1 MKFLWD
7 ADEQEVQALLNGPE
21 SAHAVAFP
29 GNVHFARVPQIRVL
43 RRAVAF
49 ITHCGLNS
57 VHEALHFAVPMLG
70 LPFLGDQ
77 LVTARL
83 IVEIGAGLRLSV
95 PAIEAEQVR
104 EAVQNLLR
112 TASFAVA
119 AARAGRI
126 GSLAGGAPSAANSLE
141 MAMEGVD
148 HLEMLVE
155 QRPEAA
161 RLWDVQL
168 ALLLALAVTLVASYL
183 LRHCQVAAVK
193 RLVRPRATGRS
204 VLKLAGDYIPSQ
216 CSSRR

>member
-1 MKFLWD
+1 
-7 ADEQEVQALLNGPE
+7 
-21 SAHAVAFP
+21 
-29 GNVHFARVPQIRVL
+29 
-43 RRAVAF
+43 
-49 ITHCGLNS
+49 
-57 VHEALHFAVPMLG
+57 MLG

-183 LRHCQVAAVK
+183 CCCAVPFSVDAPSAALPSSSSEKIGPPKSNRKK
-193 RLVRPRATGRS
+193 RA
-204 VLKLAGDYIPSQ
+204 
-216 CSSRR
+216 